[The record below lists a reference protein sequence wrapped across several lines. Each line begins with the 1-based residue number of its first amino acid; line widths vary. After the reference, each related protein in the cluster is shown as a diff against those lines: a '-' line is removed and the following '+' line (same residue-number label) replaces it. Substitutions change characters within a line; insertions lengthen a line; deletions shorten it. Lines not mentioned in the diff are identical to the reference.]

1 MVIGIDK
8 FKEYFKDFT
17 GSYIIIGGTACDIIL
32 DDAGFTPRAT
42 KDIDMI
48 LIVEA
53 LKPEFVKQFW
63 VFIKEADYERK
74 EKSEDKRKYYRFLN
88 PKNKEF
94 PKQVELFSRI
104 PDIDLEEDT
113 HLTPIP
119 VDDDVSSLSAI
130 LLDDDYYNYTIEH
143 STVEDDL
150 NIANAEALICLK
162 AKAFLD
168 MTDQK
173 EKGEKVDSKNIRK
186 HKTDVFRMATMLTA
200 ENTFE
205 LPDSVKTDLQNFADS
220 VKNELPNKQLFKD
233 LGIPNM
239 DVDALFKQFLSNFN
253 LEFQII

>member
-1 MVIGIDK
+1 MVIGIEK

-42 KDIDMI
+42 KDIDII

-53 LKPEFVKQFW
+53 LEPEFVKQFW
-63 VFIKEADYERK
+63 AFIKEADYERK
-74 EKSEDKRKYYRFLN
+74 EKSDEKRKYYRFLN

-104 PDIDLEEDT
+104 PDIDLEEGT

-119 VDDDVSSLSAI
+119 VDNDISSLSAI

-143 STVEDDL
+143 SSVEDNI
-150 NIANAEALICLK
+150 NIANTEALICLK

-168 MTDQK
+168 MTEQEAQGAK
-173 EKGEKVDSKNIRK
+173 IDSKNIRK
-186 HKTDVFRMATMLTA
+186 HKTDIFRMATMLTA
-200 ENTFE
+200 EDEFE
-205 LPDSVKTDLQNFADS
+205 LPNSIKEDLQSFAEM
-220 VKNELPNKQLFKD
+220 VKDDLPDKQIFKQ
-233 LGIPNM
+233 LGIPDI
-239 DVDALFKQFLSNFN
+239 DVNDLFKQFLSNFKLN
-253 LEFQII
+253 LE